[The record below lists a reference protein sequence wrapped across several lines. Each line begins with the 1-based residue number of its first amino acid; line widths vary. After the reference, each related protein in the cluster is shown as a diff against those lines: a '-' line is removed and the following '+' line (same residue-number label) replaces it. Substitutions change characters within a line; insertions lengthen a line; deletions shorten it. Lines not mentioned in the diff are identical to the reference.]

1 MAGVAGVEDG
11 VCVGGVRVVGVGL
24 EVGPAPVAPVI
35 RHLDAVAGDGIVAG
49 VGRSGPIE
57 VDLVRSVGRRGEAG
71 RRAGDGDGRWLPGH
85 CDGIGLHR
93 AAGLGRDL
101 DLDDVQ
107 HRRRVGD
114 LVRVEFRGQ
123 GAGAHRESAQRR
135 EGPGGDDRHRD
146 GVGAGRSKGRPVTVS
161 LNARS
166 PAVEGA
172 VKLGRAV
179 SAPVSVTGAPLA
191 CVHA

>member
-35 RHLDAVAGDGIVAG
+35 RHLDAVAGDRTVAG

-57 VDLVRSVGRRGEAG
+57 VNLVRSVGRRGEAG
-71 RRAGDGDGRWLPGH
+71 RRAGDGDGE
-85 CDGIGLHR
+85 GLHR
-93 AAGLGRDL
+93 AAGLGHALHL
-101 DLDDVQ
+101 DGVRADVER
-107 HRRRVGD
+107 HVERGRVR
-114 LVRVEFRGQ
+114 VRVEFRVQ
-123 GAGAHRESAQRR
+123 DAGAQREIAQRR

-161 LNARS
+161 VNARS

-179 SAPVSVTGAPLA
+179 SAPVSVTVAPLA
-191 CVHA
+191 CLHA